1 MKKNHHNDLLCL
13 SDSDCPILGKPQNY
27 PKYLLPSMDSVIKS
41 KDLILERHLNAKFQM
56 KVASCEDFENFP
68 STSELDQKMKRRKT
82 IVFIY
87 FEF

>member
-1 MKKNHHNDLLCL
+1 MKKNHQSDFLCL
-13 SDSDCPILGKPQNY
+13 SDSDCPILGKPQKY
-27 PKYLLPSMDSVIKS
+27 PKYLLPSEDSVVKS
-41 KDLILERHLNAKFQM
+41 KGLIMERHLKAKFLM